1 MANKY
6 ILKESEL
13 SALISEVIQEE
24 ISSLD
29 EGFVRGLANLAFNA
43 GMAALNPGYAAS
55 KGFGAVDDFI
65 KGGGRTGSIG
75 DKFRSNDGSSSSGG
89 RKMSRGS
96 RRAQKQ
102 SERLSIGR
110 NVGYEYG
117 KPEVVPSWGNRLK
130 LDSKREITVPEEV
143 LDDKGKCIEW
153 GSRTGDWGSF
163 GKHYH
168 DESDRMWQRVFRD
181 KENAL
186 LRICRNDQSK
196 LEELK
201 RKYKRILVKW
211 LEERDKAYEI
221 YIKGHNRM

>member
-24 ISSLD
+24 ILSLD

-65 KGGGRTGSIG
+65 KGGGRTSSIG

-102 SERLSIGR
+102 SERLSAGR
-110 NVGYEYG
+110 SIGYEYG

-130 LDSKREITVPEEV
+130 LDNKREITTPQE
-143 LDDKGKCIEW
+143 C
-153 GSRTGDWGSF
+153 RTGDWGSF

-168 DESDRMWQRVFRD
+168 DEGDKMWQRVFKD

-196 LEELK
+196 LEKLK

-211 LEERDKAYEI
+211 LEERDKAYVI
-221 YIKGHNRM
+221 YIKGHNRI

>member
-89 RKMSRGS
+89 RKTSRGS

-102 SERLSIGR
+102 SERLSMGR

-130 LDSKREITVPEEV
+130 LDSKREITTPQE
-143 LDDKGKCIEW
+143 C
-153 GSRTGDWGSF
+153 RTGDWGSF

-186 LRICRNDQSK
+186 LRICRDDQSK
-196 LEELK
+196 LEKLK

-221 YIKGHNRM
+221 YIKGHNRI